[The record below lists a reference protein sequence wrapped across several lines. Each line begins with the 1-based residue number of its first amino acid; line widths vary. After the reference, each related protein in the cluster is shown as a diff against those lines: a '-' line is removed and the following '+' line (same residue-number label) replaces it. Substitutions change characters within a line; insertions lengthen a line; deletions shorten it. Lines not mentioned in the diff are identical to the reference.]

1 MVPFDFQLRTR
12 VVFGQGSLA
21 RLGPLARE
29 LGFHR
34 TLLVADAG
42 VVEAGHAGE
51 AARLLEAA
59 GIETAPFH
67 DFGPNPDSAMV
78 DAGAASPRRSA
89 STRSSGSAAAARSTA
104 RRGSISC

>member
-12 VVFGQGSLA
+12 MVFGQGSLE
-21 RLGPLARE
+21 RLGHLAQE
-29 LGFHR
+29 LGFRR

-42 VVEAGHAGE
+42 VVQAGHAGE

-78 DAGAASPRRSA
+78 EAGRRFAEPLRVDSIVGLGGG
-89 STRSSGSAAAARSTA
+89 SSLDCAKG
-104 RRGSISC
+104 